1 MRPVS
6 RGDRGKEV
14 VDIQTRLRALDYS
27 LGREGADGHFGPQ
40 TERATREFQQ
50 GRLILADGVVG
61 ENTWAEL
68 VEAGYAEGDRL
79 LYLRLPHMR
88 GDDVLSMQRRL
99 SELGFDSGPED
110 GIFGPLTEAALIDLQ
125 RNAGLNVDGIVG
137 EATLAHLRRIR
148 KAEPEGQGRKIPDR
162 MNGYVGTASLEG
174 LRVSLDPAHGGG
186 DPGGRADRGGP
197 RDPGGRA
204 RGGVL
209 EKDVNLR
216 VVHALAARFVAE
228 GASVLNVR
236 DDDRDVGLYARAAIA
251 NAWAPNLHLCVHHA
265 WHPGRVARGAATYY
279 FANGAFF
286 SESGKRL
293 AGYVVGSLVDRLRV
307 PDLHPHGR
315 NYACLRE
322 IDCLAL
328 MIEPGHLSHPE
339 EGSFLASSAGA
350 EAAAEAILAG
360 VRAYLERR

>member
-14 VDIQTRLRALDYS
+14 VDIQTRLRALGYS

-50 GRLILADGVVG
+50 RRLILSDGVVG
-61 ENTWAEL
+61 ENTWTEL

-79 LYLRLPHMR
+79 LYLRLPYMR
-88 GDDVLSMQRRL
+88 GDDVLSLQRRL
-99 SELGFDSGPED
+99 SELGFDPGPED
-110 GIFGPLTEAALIDLQ
+110 GIFGPVTEVALVDLQ
-125 RNAGLNVDGIVG
+125 RNAGLNLDGIVG

-148 KAEPEGQGRKIPDR
+148 KAEPDGQGRKIPDR

-174 LRVSLDPAHGGG
+174 LKVSLDPAHGG
-186 DPGGRADRGGP
+186 
-197 RDPGGRA
+197 
-204 RGGVL
+204 VV
-209 EKDVNLR
+209 EQDVNLR
-216 VVHALAARFVAE
+216 VVRALAALFEAE
-228 GASVLNVR
+228 GASVLTVAAA
-236 DDDRDVGLYARAAIA
+236 DRDMGLYARAASV
-251 NAWAPNLHLCVHHA
+251 NAWAPNLHLCVHHG
-265 WHPGRVARGAATYY
+265 WHPGGVARGAATYY

-293 AGYVVGSLVDRLRV
+293 AGYVVESLVARLGV
-307 PDLHPHGR
+307 TDLHTHGR

-328 MIEPGHLSHPE
+328 MIEPGHLSHTE
-339 EGSFLASSAGA
+339 EGILPASPAGI

>member
-1 MRPVS
+1 VRPVS

-14 VDIQTRLRALDYS
+14 VDIQTRLRALGYS
-27 LGREGADGHFGPQ
+27 LGREGADGHFGPK
-40 TERATREFQQ
+40 TERAARGFQQ
-50 GRLILADGVVG
+50 SRLILADGVVG

-79 LYLRLPHMR
+79 LYLRLPYLR
-88 GDDVLSMQRRL
+88 GDDVLGLQRRL

-110 GIFGPLTEAALIDLQ
+110 GIFGPVTEAALIDLQ

-162 MNGYVGTASLEG
+162 MNGYVGTASLRG

-186 DPGGRADRGGP
+186 DPGGRGY
-197 RDPGGRA
+197 
-204 RGGVL
+204 GGVL
-209 EKDVNLR
+209 EKDANLR
-216 VVHALAARFVAE
+216 VIRVLAALFETE
-228 GASVLNVR
+228 GASALIVR
-236 DDDRDVGLYARAAIA
+236 DDDRDVGLYARTEIA
-251 NAWAPNLHLCVHHA
+251 NAWAPNLHLCVHHG
-265 WHPGRVARGAATYY
+265 WYPHEVARGVATYY

-293 AGYVVGSLVDRLRV
+293 AGYVVRSLVERLQL
-307 PDLHPHGR
+307 PDLHTHGR

-328 MIEPGHLSHPE
+328 MIELGHLSHPE
-339 EGSFLASSAGA
+339 EGALLTSSAGV
-350 EAAAEAILAG
+350 EAAAEAILMG
-360 VRAYLERR
+360 VKAYLERR

>member
-14 VDIQTRLRALDYS
+14 VDIQTRLRTLGYS
-27 LGREGADGHFGPQ
+27 LGGEGADGHFGPQ

-50 GRLILADGVVG
+50 RRLILSDGVVG
-61 ENTWAEL
+61 ENTWTEL

-79 LYLRLPHMR
+79 LYLRLPYMR
-88 GDDVLSMQRRL
+88 GDDVLSLQRRL

-110 GIFGPLTEAALIDLQ
+110 GIFGPVTEAALIDLQ
-125 RNAGLNVDGIVG
+125 SNAGLNLDGIVG
-137 EATLAHLRRIR
+137 EASLAHLRRIR

-162 MNGYVGTASLEG
+162 MNGYVGTASLQG

-186 DPGGRADRGGP
+186 DPGGR
-197 RDPGGRA
+197 GGRGQ
-204 RGGVL
+204 GGVL

-216 VVHALAARFVAE
+216 LVRALAARFVAE
-228 GASVLNVR
+228 GALVLTVR
-236 DDDRDVGLYARAAIA
+236 DADRDMGLYARAAIV
-251 NAWAPNLHLCVHHA
+251 NAWAPSLHLCVHHG
-265 WHPGRVARGAATYY
+265 WHPGGVARGAATYY

-293 AGYVVGSLVDRLRV
+293 AGYVVGSLVERLRI
-307 PDLHPHGR
+307 PDLHTHGR

-339 EGSFLASSAGA
+339 EGTLLASSAGV
-350 EAAAEAILAG
+350 EAAVEAILAG
-360 VRAYLERR
+360 VKAYLERR